1 MASFVK
7 KRWYLVLIAGLIL
20 VFVGY
25 KNLGPK
31 DASKTKPY
39 LVKKVDLMETLSFS
53 GGVDAEEKATMV
65 FQSTGK
71 LSFIRVKEGD
81 RVAKGQLLAG
91 LDTGDLAAAE
101 RAAYYKY
108 LAADVNAKYIEDTVK
123 NHDKDESFLQ
133 KNNRVTAQTDRDTKY
148 DSWLTA
154 QRTLRYATLYSP
166 IDGVIY
172 NVTDNHSGEFITATN
187 QFEIDI
193 VNPATIIFTANADQ
207 TDVVKLKNGMVADIA
222 LDAYPDKLLKGTI
235 KEIAYTP
242 SVGETGTVYLVKL
255 TLNAESADFQ
265 PRMGMT
271 GDVTFLMRE
280 KKGVKAVP
288 QNYVKTVKGEKIV
301 YKKVNGG
308 SQATKVTIGETLE
321 GQTEILSG
329 LNEGETIYD
338 QAL

>member
-1 MASFVK
+1 MMSFVK
-7 KRWYLVLIAGLIL
+7 KRWYLVLVVGLVL
-20 VFVGY
+20 AFTGY
-25 KNLGPK
+25 RQFGPK
-31 DASKTKPY
+31 DLSK
-39 LVKKVDLMETLSFS
+39 VKSYTVKTVDLRENLSFS
-53 GGVDAEEKATMV
+53 GGVDAEEKAKMV
-65 FQSTGK
+65 FQSSGK

-81 RVAKGQLLAG
+81 RVVKGQLLAG
-91 LDTGDLAAAE
+91 LDTGDLVAAE

-108 LAADVNAKYIEDTVK
+108 LAADANAKYIEDTVK
-123 NHDKDESFLQ
+123 DHDKDESFLQ

-154 QRTLRYATLYSP
+154 QRTLRYAILYSP

-172 NVTDNHSGEFITATN
+172 NVTDNHSGEFVTATN
-187 QFEIDI
+187 LFEINI
-193 VNPATIIFTANADQ
+193 VNPASIMFTANADQ
-207 TDVVKLKNGMVADIA
+207 TDVVKLKNGMVADIT

-255 TLNAESADFQ
+255 TIETGDTAYQ
-265 PRMGMT
+265 TRMGMT

-280 KKGVKAVP
+280 KKGARAIP

-301 YKKVNGG
+301 YKKVDGG
-308 SQATKVTIGETLE
+308 SRATKVTIGETLE